1 MRRRT
6 NVVAS
11 NRVDLGVLVTHTYKL
26 DDIVAAYELFANQC
40 DGVLKGAVSAE
51 LNSSALTA
59 LDCAPPAS
67 RYGPG

>member
-40 DGVLKGAVSAE
+40 DGVLKGAVSA
-51 LNSSALTA
+51 A
-59 LDCAPPAS
+59 C
-67 RYGPG
+67 